1 MLILSARKIN
11 LRLANSMMSVKD
23 LAEKSDV
30 SIKTLW
36 GIFKKGK
43 PVRPCTA
50 GKIAKALGCSVEE
63 LL

>member
-1 MLILSARKIN
+1 MLFLNVKKIN
-11 LRLANSMMSVKD
+11 LYLANSMMSVKD

-30 SIKTLW
+30 SLKTLW

-43 PVRPCTA
+43 SVRPYTA
-50 GKIAKALGCSVEE
+50 GKIARALGCSVEE